1 MARGAAG
8 KVQLV
13 GSPSQEGILVAS
25 PPVVYEQ
32 TEWVDAE
39 TAEREP

>member
-1 MARGAAG
+1 MRICDT
-8 KVQLV
+8 L
-13 GSPSQEGILVAS
+13 PLVAS